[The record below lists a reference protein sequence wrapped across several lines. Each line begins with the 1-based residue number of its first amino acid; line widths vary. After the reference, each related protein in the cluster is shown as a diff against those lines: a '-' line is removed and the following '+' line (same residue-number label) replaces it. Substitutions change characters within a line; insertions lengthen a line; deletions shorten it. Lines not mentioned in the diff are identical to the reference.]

1 VCHSRAENHAAKRVV
16 EHGLADQVTLVIA
29 NILEAYDESG
39 NPTSKVQY
47 VEATA
52 GVKSKPL
59 PELGQVDLVTCSF
72 CMTMIPPWKECL
84 EVMVRMLKTGGSLS
98 IVDFTR
104 REDMP
109 GHWTQRLNG
118 WWFANDGVYL
128 DNAHTAALQEHPDLE
143 TVWYHET
150 EARVPY
156 TTLQATHYIYTGVKK
171 SFCIVIVEHTPPSIS
186 KQRRRSEKATVPLP
200 GRSARSVGGL
210 AFLLYMSAAC
220 ALS

>member
-1 VCHSRAENHAAKRVV
+1 MSSLTIIALWYA
-16 EHGLADQVTLVIA
+16 QVTLVIA

-171 SFCIVIVEHTPPSIS
+171 V
-186 KQRRRSEKATVPLP
+186 
-200 GRSARSVGGL
+200 SAS
-210 AFLLYMSAAC
+210 
-220 ALS
+220 